1 MCSSTTRVC
10 TAVARSRKLSLEDW
24 HAVLAVNLT
33 GALHCVRAVL
43 PHMQSGGAIINIGAV
58 VGFSRLSRRQSVRRL
73 QGRPRRTDLRC
84 SRSSSRSGQIRVN
97 LVIPGWIETEMT
109 AGVSGA
115 ARERLIARIPM
126 RRAGTEREIGD
137 VIWWV
142 AGSTYMTGATIPTDG
157 GLMSTF

>member
-1 MCSSTTRVC
+1 M
-10 TAVARSRKLSLEDW
+10 
-24 HAVLAVNLT
+24 LAIEL
-33 GALHCVRAVL
+33 AKR
-43 PHMQSGGAIINIGAV
+43 
-58 VGFSRLSRRQSVRRL
+58 
-73 QGRPRRTDLRC
+73 
-84 SRSSSRSGQIRVN
+84 QIRVN

-142 AGSTYMTGATIPTDG
+142 AGSTYMTGAIIPTDG